1 MEFIDFR
8 SLQRS
13 GRIDLIFPGWKK
25 GETVAFLSPHD
36 DDVLLGAGYLLL
48 ATIENKGNPLLIIF
62 CSGDAGYSSVKEK
75 EGITQ
80 KRKDEAF
87 QAYGILGLKNKNIFR
102 FDISDYCLMPHV
114 TRKFPASRG
123 IFDEQLKLFR
133 KEKVSRVVFSSGYFE
148 HWDHTAVFL
157 MGIYT
162 SSQAGDPVLAD
173 IGSPFRAKS
182 YYIYSVWADFEPLQS
197 ESKKIRAEKGI
208 LVDKEVEK
216 RIRDSIKCFS
226 SQQKIFKSIVTHRE
240 KRRLGNFYL
249 ELYKEAEVRA
259 QTDFRPYFNLLK
271 KCKKIS

>member
-13 GRIDLIFPGWKK
+13 SSIDLIFPGWKK

-48 ATIENKGNPLLIIF
+48 ATIENKGNPLLLIF
-62 CSGDAGYSSVKEK
+62 CSGDAGYSSVQEK
-75 EGITQ
+75 ESITQ

-87 QAYGILGLKNKNIFR
+87 QAYGMLGLQKKNIFC
-102 FDISDYCLMPHV
+102 FDISDFCLMPHV

-123 IFDEQLKLFR
+123 IFDEQVRLFR
-133 KEKVSRVVFSSGYFE
+133 KEKVSRVVFSSGHFE

-162 SSQAGDPVLAD
+162 SPQAGDPVLAD
-173 IGSPFRAKS
+173 IGSPFKAKS
-182 YYIYSVWADFEPLQS
+182 YYVYSVWARFEPLKS
-197 ESKKIRAEKGI
+197 ESDKIRAEKGI
-208 LVDKEVEK
+208 LVDEEVEEK
-216 RIRDSIKCFS
+216 IRESIKRFS
-226 SQQKIFKSIVTHRE
+226 SQKKIFKSIIAHRE

-259 QTDFRPYFNLLK
+259 QTDFKPYFNLLK
-271 KCKKIS
+271 KCEKIK